1 MTETD
6 NQIMNELENTVHQNW
21 KDYSLNWTDKV
32 SWSVNNNKELLVD
45 NFIQSNVFHYVEDQ
59 FLTDEV
65 VKELET

>member
-1 MTETD
+1 MKPA
-6 NQIMNELENTVHQNW
+6 LQNW

-45 NFIQSNVFHYVEDQ
+45 NFIQSNVLHYVEDQ
-59 FLTDEV
+59 ILTDEV